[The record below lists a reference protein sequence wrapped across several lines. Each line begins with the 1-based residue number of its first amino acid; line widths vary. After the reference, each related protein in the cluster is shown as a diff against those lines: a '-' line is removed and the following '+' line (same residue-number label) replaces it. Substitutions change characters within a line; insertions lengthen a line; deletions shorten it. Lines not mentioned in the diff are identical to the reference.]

1 MSFVAKHE
9 LRSKDQ
15 AKRADDVLKRI
26 AADKIEV
33 VRLSIADQHGV
44 LRGKA
49 VTAAE
54 MPGAME
60 NGWSFSTTLLLKDTS
75 HRTVYPVFSAG
86 GGFGMKEMEGA
97 ADLVMV
103 PDPSTFRVL
112 PWAPHSGW
120 MLCDLYFPDG
130 RKMPLS
136 TRQLYRDLLDR
147 LGDAG
152 YDYVAGLEV
161 EFHIFKL
168 DDPSLKPTDTGQPGQ
183 PGNPPAVSLLTQG
196 YQYLTELRYDQLDP
210 VFEILRRDL
219 AALDLPL
226 RSLEVEFGP
235 SQVELTFPAG
245 TGMAPADN
253 MILFRSAAKQI
264 CRRYGYLASFMCR
277 PRLPNVMSS
286 GWHLHQS
293 LRDRKTGKNAFTD
306 ETALLSP
313 VGRHYL
319 AGLLE
324 HAAAAA
330 SFTTPTVN
338 GYKRYRPYSLAPDRA
353 IWGSDNRGTML
364 RVIGAPG
371 DTITHIENRAGEPA
385 ANPYLYMGSQIAS
398 GLDGIGRGLEPPQA
412 ANNPYETEATM
423 LPRHL
428 GEALEALRGNDCL
441 RDGFGAAFV
450 DCYRQIKEA
459 ELARYLLDVSDWEQ
473 REYFDL
479 F

>member
-1 MSFVAKHE
+1 MSFVEKYG
-9 LRSKDQ
+9 LRTADQ
-15 AKRADDVLKRI
+15 AKRAAEVLKRI
-26 AADKIEV
+26 AGDKIEV

-44 LRGKA
+44 LRGKTVA
-49 VTAAE
+49 AAE
-54 MPGAME
+54 APGAMA

-86 GGFGMKEMEGA
+86 GGFGVPEMEGG

-103 PDPSTFRVL
+103 PDPATFRVL
-112 PWAPHSGW
+112 PWAPHTGW

-130 RKMPLS
+130 RPMPLS
-136 TRQLYRDLLDR
+136 TRQLYRALLER

-152 YDYVAGLEV
+152 YDYFAGLEV
-161 EFHIFKL
+161 EFHVFKL
-168 DDPSLKPTDTGQPGQ
+168 DDPSLRPGDTGQPGQ
-183 PGNPPAVSLLTQG
+183 PGNPPQVSLLTQG

-210 VFEILRRDL
+210 VFELLRSNL
-219 AALDLPL
+219 AAVDLPL

-235 SQVELTFPAG
+235 SQIELTFPAG
-245 TGMAPADN
+245 IGMIPADN
-253 MILFRSAAKQI
+253 MILFRSATKQI

-293 LRDRKTGKNAFTD
+293 LRDRKTGRNAFTG
-306 ETALLSP
+306 ETELLSG
-313 VGRHYL
+313 VGQHYL
-319 AGLLE
+319 AGLLD

-330 SFTTPTVN
+330 AFTTPTIN

-353 IWGSDNRGTML
+353 IWGKDNRGTML
-364 RVIGAPG
+364 RVIGSPG
-371 DTITHIENRAGEPA
+371 DPATHIENRAGEPA
-385 ANPYLYMGSQIAS
+385 ANPYLYLGSQIVC
-398 GLDGIGRGLEPPQA
+398 GLDGIKRKLVPPPA
-412 ANNPYETEATM
+412 ADTPYETEAPM
-423 LPRHL
+423 LPKHL
-428 GEALEALRGNDCL
+428 GEALAALRGDDAL

-450 DCYRQIKEA
+450 DCFRQIKET
-459 ELARYLLDVSDWEQ
+459 ELARFQLDVSEWEQ

>member
-1 MSFVAKHE
+1 MSFVTRHH
-9 LRSKDQ
+9 LHGNDQ
-15 AKRADDVLKRI
+15 AKRADEVLKRI

-44 LRGKA
+44 LRGKTI
-49 VTAAE
+49 TAAE
-54 MPGAME
+54 APGAMA
-60 NGWSFSTTLLLKDTS
+60 NGWSFSTTLLLKDTAN
-75 HRTVYPVFSAG
+75 RTVFPIFSAG
-86 GGFGMKEMEGA
+86 GGFGQAEMEGG

-103 PDPSTFRVL
+103 PDTATFRVL

-130 RKMPLS
+130 RPMPLS
-136 TRQLYRDLLDR
+136 TRHLYRALVER
-147 LGDAG
+147 LGEAG
-152 YDYVAGLEV
+152 YDFLAGLEV

-168 DDPSLKPTDTGQPGQ
+168 DDPSLRPSDAGQPGQ
-183 PGNPPAVSLLTQG
+183 PGTPPAVSLLNQG

-235 SQVELTFPAG
+235 SQVEFTFPIA

-253 MILFRSAAKQI
+253 MILFRSATKQI
-264 CRRYGYLASFMCR
+264 CRRHGYLASFMCR

-293 LRDRKTGKNAFTD
+293 LRDRKSGKNAFVA
-306 ETALLSP
+306 ETELLSA
-313 VGRHYL
+313 VGQHYL
-319 AGLLE
+319 AGLLD
-324 HAAAAA
+324 HAAAATA
-330 SFTTPTVN
+330 FTTPTIN

-353 IWGSDNRGTML
+353 IWGKDNRGTML
-364 RVIGAPG
+364 RVMGAPG
-371 DTITHIENRAGEPA
+371 DPATHIENRAGEPA
-385 ANPYLYMGSQIAS
+385 ANPYLYLGAQIVC
-398 GLDGIGRGLEPPQA
+398 GLDGIGRKLLPPPPA
-412 ANNPYETEATM
+412 DTPYETEAPT
-423 LPRHL
+423 LPKHL
-428 GEALEALRGNDCL
+428 GEALAALRGDAAL

-459 ELARYLLDVSDWEQ
+459 ELARFQLDVSDWEQ